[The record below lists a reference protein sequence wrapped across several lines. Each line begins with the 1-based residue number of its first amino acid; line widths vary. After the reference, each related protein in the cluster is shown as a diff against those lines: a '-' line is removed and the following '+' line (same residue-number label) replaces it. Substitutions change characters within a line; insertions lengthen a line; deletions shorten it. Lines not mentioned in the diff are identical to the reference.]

1 MSDPTALD
9 SPSPLADPAAGA
21 RAPVTFEA
29 ALAELESLVQK
40 MEGGGLSLEESVDA
54 YRRGADL
61 IRHCRETLANVR
73 QQVRILEGDVLQ
85 PFGDDEDA
93 R

>member
-1 MSDPTALD
+1 MSESPALH
-9 SPSPLADPAAGA
+9 PSPDSADPAGGA
-21 RAPVTFEA
+21 RAPATFEV

-40 MEGGGLSLEESVDA
+40 MEGGSLSLEESVDA
-54 YRRGADL
+54 YRRGAEL
-61 IRHCRETLANVR
+61 IRHCRTTLAEVR

>member
-1 MSDPTALD
+1 MSD
-9 SPSPLADPAAGA
+9 SPFPDPHPDPADPAADA
-21 RAPVTFEA
+21 RPPVTFEA

-40 MEGGGLSLEESVDA
+40 MEGASLSLEESVAA

-61 IRHCRETLANVR
+61 IRHCRATLAEVR